1 MNNEESLL
9 LYLALYSV
17 DVFSGMKN
25 DRKNIL
31 SSIYERCSSP
41 REVLEL
47 ILQDFYSFF
56 ITDRNSKNIGYMVF
70 YYMFQSFYF
79 SDPDN
84 YFLFDEDFF
93 QTLIVNTT
101 GSFLRF
107 LKLYFS
113 HENLKKV
120 NDPINS
126 SVFVVRNFSRTMT
139 LEFQNLKRVMKTEVK
154 KPCSQYSNLSE
165 NYYDVFN
172 KDTIEILDYPSFDIE
187 DIRKIYE

>member
-1 MNNEESLL
+1 MDNEESLL

-17 DVFSGMKN
+17 DLFSEMKN

-31 SSIYERCSSP
+31 SSIYEKCSSP
-41 REVLEL
+41 KEVLEL

-56 ITDRNSKNIGYMVF
+56 VTDRDSKNIGYIVF

-107 LKLYFS
+107 LNLYFS
-113 HENLKKV
+113 HENLRKV

-165 NYYDVFN
+165 NYYEVFN

>member
-1 MNNEESLL
+1 MDNEESLL

-17 DVFSGMKN
+17 DLFSEMKN

-31 SSIYERCSSP
+31 SSIYEKCSSP
-41 REVLEL
+41 KEVLEL

-56 ITDRNSKNIGYMVF
+56 VTDRDSKNIGYMVF

-107 LKLYFS
+107 LNLYFS
-113 HENLKKV
+113 HENLRKV

-165 NYYDVFN
+165 NYYEVFN

-187 DIRKIYE
+187 DIRKIYA

>member
-1 MNNEESLL
+1 MNNEELLL
-9 LYLALYSV
+9 LYLSLHSI
-17 DVFSGMKN
+17 DVFSEMKRN
-25 DRKNIL
+25 RKSIL
-31 SSIYERCSSP
+31 SSIYEKCSSP
-41 REVLEL
+41 SEVLSF

-56 ITDRNSKNIGYMVF
+56 ITDRSKNNIGYVVF

-79 SDPDN
+79 TDPDN

-101 GSFLRF
+101 ASFLRF
-107 LKLYFS
+107 LEAYFS
-113 HENLKKV
+113 HENLRNLK
-120 NDPINS
+120 DPING

-154 KPCSQYSNLSE
+154 KPCSSYSNLSE
-165 NYYDVFN
+165 NYCEIFN
-172 KDTIEILDYPSFDIE
+172 KDMVEMLDYHSFDIE

>member
-1 MNNEESLL
+1 MDNEESLL

-17 DVFSGMKN
+17 DLFSEMKN

-31 SSIYERCSSP
+31 SSIYEKCASP
-41 REVLEL
+41 KEVLEL

-56 ITDRNSKNIGYMVF
+56 VTDRDSKNIGYMVF

-107 LKLYFS
+107 LNLYFS
-113 HENLKKV
+113 HENLRKV

-165 NYYDVFN
+165 NYYEVFN

>member
-56 ITDRNSKNIGYMVF
+56 ITDRNSKNIGYIVF

-107 LKLYFS
+107 LRLYFS

-165 NYYDVFN
+165 NYYEVFN
-172 KDTIEILDYPSFDIE
+172 KDTVEILDYPSFDIE

>member
-1 MNNEESLL
+1 MNNEELLL
-9 LYLALYSV
+9 LYLSIHSI
-17 DVFSGMKN
+17 DVFSEMKKN
-25 DRKNIL
+25 RKSIL
-31 SSIYERCSSP
+31 SSIYEKCSSP
-41 REVLEL
+41 TEVLSF

-56 ITDRNSKNIGYMVF
+56 ITNRSKNNIGYVVF

-101 GSFLRF
+101 VSFLRF
-107 LKLYFS
+107 LETYFS
-113 HENLKKV
+113 HENLRNLK
-120 NDPINS
+120 DPINS

-154 KPCSQYSNLSE
+154 KPCSNYSNLSE
-165 NYYDVFN
+165 NYYEVFN
-172 KDTIEILDYPSFDIE
+172 KDMVEMLDYHSFNIE

>member
-9 LYLALYSV
+9 LYLALYSI
-17 DVFSGMKN
+17 DVFSEMKTN
-25 DRKNIL
+25 RKSIL
-31 SSIYERCSSP
+31 SSIYEKCSSP
-41 REVLEL
+41 KEVLNF

-56 ITDRNSKNIGYMVF
+56 ITNRSKDNVGYMVF

-101 GSFLRF
+101 SSFLRF
-107 LKLYFS
+107 LRSYFS
-113 HENLKKV
+113 HENLRNIK
-120 NDPINS
+120 DPINS
-126 SVFVVRNFSRTMT
+126 SVFVVRNFSRTMN

-165 NYYDVFN
+165 NYYEIFN
-172 KDTIEILDYPSFDIE
+172 KDTVEILDYPSFDIE
-187 DIRKIYE
+187 NMRKIYE

>member
-1 MNNEESLL
+1 MDNEESLL

-17 DVFSGMKN
+17 DLFSEMKN

-31 SSIYERCSSP
+31 SSIYEKCSSP

-56 ITDRNSKNIGYMVF
+56 VTDRDSKNIGYMVF

-107 LKLYFS
+107 LNLYFS
-113 HENLKKV
+113 HENLRKV

-165 NYYDVFN
+165 NYYEVFN

>member
-1 MNNEESLL
+1 MNNEELL
-9 LYLALYSV
+9 LLHLALHSV
-17 DVFSGMKN
+17 DIFSQMKN

-31 SSIYERCSSP
+31 LSIYKECSSP
-41 REVLEL
+41 RAVLEL

-56 ITDRNSKNIGYMVF
+56 ITGKDNNNIGYMVF

-84 YFLFDEDFF
+84 YFMFDEDFF
-93 QTLIVNTT
+93 QTLIVNTV

-107 LKLYFS
+107 LTFYFS
-113 HENLKKV
+113 HENLRKV
-120 NDPINS
+120 KDPINS

-172 KDTIEILDYPSFDIE
+172 KDTIDILDYPSFDIK
-187 DIRKIYE
+187 DVRKIYE

>member
-17 DVFSGMKN
+17 DLFSEMKN
-25 DRKNIL
+25 DRKSIL
-31 SSIYERCSSP
+31 SSIYEKCSSP
-41 REVLEL
+41 KEVLEL

-56 ITDRNSKNIGYMVF
+56 VTDRDSKNIGYMVF

-172 KDTIEILDYPSFDIE
+172 KDTIEILDYPSFDVE

>member
-9 LYLALYSV
+9 LYLALHSV
-17 DVFSGMKN
+17 NLFSEMKN

-31 SSIYERCSSP
+31 SSIYEECSSP

-56 ITDRNSKNIGYMVF
+56 ITDRDNKNIGYMVF

-93 QTLIVNTT
+93 QTLIVNTVD
-101 GSFLRF
+101 SFLRF
-107 LKLYFS
+107 LTLYFS
-113 HENLKKV
+113 HENLRKV
-120 NDPINS
+120 KDPINS

-172 KDTIEILDYPSFDIE
+172 KDTIDILDYPSFDIK

>member
-17 DVFSGMKN
+17 DLFSEMKN

-31 SSIYERCSSP
+31 SPIYEECSSP

-56 ITDRNSKNIGYMVF
+56 ITDRGNKNIGYMVF

-93 QTLIVNTT
+93 QTLIVNTL

-107 LKLYFS
+107 LTLYFS
-113 HENLKKV
+113 HENLRKV
-120 NDPINS
+120 KDPINS

-165 NYYDVFN
+165 NYYNVFN
-172 KDTIEILDYPSFDIE
+172 KDTIDIFDYPSFDIK
-187 DIRKIYE
+187 DVRKIYE

>member
-1 MNNEESLL
+1 MDNEESLL

-17 DVFSGMKN
+17 DLFSEMKN

-31 SSIYERCSSP
+31 SSIYEKCSSP
-41 REVLEL
+41 KEVLEL

-56 ITDRNSKNIGYMVF
+56 VTDRDSKNIGYMVF

-107 LKLYFS
+107 LNLYFS
-113 HENLKKV
+113 HENLRKV

-165 NYYDVFN
+165 NYYEVFN

>member
-1 MNNEESLL
+1 MNSEELLL
-9 LYLALYSV
+9 LYLSLHSI
-17 DVFSGMKN
+17 DVFSEMK
-25 DRKNIL
+25 KNRRSIL
-31 SSIYERCSSP
+31 SSIYEKCSSP
-41 REVLEL
+41 SEVLNF

-56 ITDRNSKNIGYMVF
+56 ITDRSKNSIGYVVF

-101 GSFLRF
+101 VSFLRF
-107 LKLYFS
+107 LEVYFS
-113 HENLKKV
+113 HENLRNLK
-120 NDPINS
+120 DPINS

-154 KPCSQYSNLSE
+154 KPCSSYSNLSE
-165 NYYDVFN
+165 NYCEIFN
-172 KDTIEILDYPSFDIE
+172 KDMVEMLDYHSFDIE